1 MTKSI
6 ATDTSGRIISI
17 GIVYKTDYGTKFKVD
32 GDLIRTLEVEGST
45 DYVRNWIREK
55 LRKMEN
61 GQIKVVKGSSEARD
75 WEQEEKIKKQLRED
89 ISVNAIPQGR
99 DFEEIICTKPE
110 QTASC
115 VEYRRPPSPDC
126 KIL

>member
-75 WEQEEKIKKQLRED
+75 WEQEEKIK
-89 ISVNAIPQGR
+89 AI
-99 DFEEIICTKPE
+99 
-110 QTASC
+110 A
-115 VEYRRPPSPDC
+115 RRY
-126 KIL
+126 